1 MYQIGQWI
9 NWKTK
14 NSECKIVGLNE
25 DWDRMQ
31 YELWVPG
38 TKVTTRVYEDEIELL
53 SATNDLE
60 KAACQLT
67 YVCNAARIDQLLTS
81 DESKNVIAP
90 ARASLRPL
98 PHQIAALKKIMSKI
112 GRAHV

>member
-25 DWDRMQ
+25 DWGRMQ

-38 TKVTTRVYEDEIELL
+38 TKITTRVYEDEIETL
-53 SATNDLE
+53 SATDDLE
-60 KAACQLT
+60 KAAFQIT
-67 YVCNAARIDQLLTS
+67 YVCNASRIDQLLTS
-81 DESKNVIAP
+81 DESKT
-90 ARASLRPL
+90 
-98 PHQIAALKKIMSKI
+98 
-112 GRAHV
+112 